1 MKLLSFV
8 GRIGGFLLLCV
19 LTLVVWV
26 GTFLTAAATGIMGL
40 VSGLLGTWGLLVL
53 VLVSRSTGVQM
64 LFAAFL
70 LSQYGLPMVAA
81 LLLGVVN
88 GLKNNLK
95 EYVFA

>member
-26 GTFLTAAATGIMGL
+26 GTFLTATATGIMGL
-40 VSGLLGTWGLLVL
+40 ISGLLGTWGLLVL
-53 VLVSRSTGVQM
+53 VTVSRSTGLQM

-70 LSQYGLPMVAA
+70 LSQYGLPTVAA

-88 GLKNNLK
+88 GLRNNLK
-95 EYVFA
+95 EYVLA